1 MNQPAAEA
9 QSLAGANPFSLQEK
23 EAYRRWREQKLH
35 AYPETAESLIV
46 EVGDPRALT
55 EAEASA
61 ILRVCRKSNMA
72 VYASQVGGLAD
83 KTIPRALGERF
94 GLQRLDSNMLADDDG
109 ISSLQVVPGKSQRGY
124 IPYSSRRLL
133 WHTDGYYN
141 RPESFIRAFVLHCVS
156 PAADG
161 GENSLLDHEIVYIL
175 LRDANPE
182 YIQALMAPEAMI
194 IPANTETGEETRAAS
209 IGPVFS
215 VDIAGNLHM
224 RYTART
230 RSILWKQDAMT
241 QEAVR
246 FLENLL
252 NGDSPYVFHH
262 RLAPGQGLIC
272 NNVLHNRTGFT
283 DDMDKGIARLVYRA
297 RYYDRIR
304 GTNLNDTSV

>member
-1 MNQPAAEA
+1 MPIYPTGEHANHASTTVNHPAAEA
-9 QSLAGANPFSLQEK
+9 QSLAGAKPFSLQDK
-23 EAYRRWREQKLH
+23 ESYRRWREQKLH

-55 EAEASA
+55 EAEAGA

-72 VYASQVGGLAD
+72 IYTSPVGGLVD

-109 ISSLQVVPGKSQRGY
+109 ISSLQVVPGKSRRGY
-124 IPYSSRRLL
+124 IPYSNRRLL

-141 RPESFIRAFVLHCVS
+141 SPESFIRAFVLHCVS
-156 PAADG
+156 PAAEG

-175 LRDANPE
+175 LRD
-182 YIQALMAPEAMI
+182 
-194 IPANTETGEETRAAS
+194 AS

-304 GTNLNDTSV
+304 GTNFSDMGV